1 MHVRITSG
9 PIGVED
15 ALFGLGLS
23 YGVTSGRS
31 FNTFRTSKEFNQTAD
46 VAKKLAHQQGGH
58 NKFLETIVLWLD
70 ITAPRYW
77 WQEFDTYRVGI
88 TKQSE
93 STMHTIMQRP
103 LDERDFEEGFY
114 DEVIVKRLN
123 RYIAELKEDKDA
135 FMKVKSYLPEGY
147 LQRRI
152 ISVNCKT
159 LQNMW
164 YQRRNHKLKEWRQLF
179 ISIVDALEVHPYA
192 DLVRYFLFSNE
203 YTRI

>member
-9 PIGVED
+9 PVGVED

-31 FNTFRTSKEFNQTAD
+31 FNTFRTSAEFNQTAE

-70 ITAPRYW
+70 ISAPRYW
-77 WQEFDTYRVGI
+77 WQEFDTYRVGV

-93 STMHTIMQRP
+93 STIHTIMQRP
-103 LDERDFEEGFY
+103 LDERDFESGYY
-114 DEVIVKRLN
+114 DEVIVKHLN
-123 RYIAELKEDKDA
+123 KYIAEMKEDKDA
-135 FMKVKSYLPEGY
+135 FMKVKSLLPEGY

-152 ISVNCKT
+152 VSVNCKT

-164 YQRRNHKLKEWRQLF
+164 YQRRNHTLREWRQLF
-179 ISIVDALEVHPYA
+179 ISIADSLEVSPYA

-203 YTRI
+203 YARM